1 MQTHKETNQRNAQK
15 MQSNTIKL
23 DPEVAVLAGK
33 IDFDPDALLNKYL
46 SERDKRLRPDG
57 FEQYIEVKAEF
68 SRYVEDPYVEPGFT
82 RAPVFDEVEFAI
94 IGGGFGGLLMG
105 ARLRE
110 AGFDSLRVVENA
122 GDFGGTWYWNRY
134 PGAMCDVESYVYL
147 PLLEELGYMPK
158 HKYSFAPE
166 ILEHSRRIAR
176 HYKLYDNAL
185 LQTSITELRWDEQ
198 SKRWIIS
205 TNRGDRFKAQ
215 YVAMANGPLS
225 RPKLPGIPGI
235 NEFKGYTFHT
245 SRWDYRYTGG
255 DSSGNLT
262 NVANKRVGII
272 GTGATAIQCIPHL
285 GAWSKQL
292 YVFQRTPSSIDM
304 RNNAETDP
312 AWAASLQP
320 GWQKRRMENF
330 NTLVSGGDQDEDL
343 VRDGWTDIFRNLTGP
358 TLLNA
363 AKKLGRHLTAEERA
377 QLLVLADYRK
387 MNQVRSR
394 VDTIVKDPKTAAA
407 LKPWYRQ
414 FCKRP
419 CFHDEYLATYNRPN
433 VELIDTNGHG
443 VERLTETAVVANGR
457 EYPVDCLIF
466 ATGFEVGTSF
476 TRRAGYEI
484 IGRDGKAISQHWADG
499 LRTLHGLTSHGYP
512 NCFFIGRTQSAL
524 TVSVPMML
532 NEQAKHVTYMITE
545 ARARGRNIIEPT
557 AEAEADYVKLI
568 RSLARLGERF
578 YMECTPGYYNSEGAA
593 GNKHGFF
600 SETYGAGSVK
610 FFELLKGWRD
620 EGSMKGIA
628 LR

>member
-1 MQTHKETNQRNAQK
+1 
-15 MQSNTIKL
+15 MQSDTIKL

-33 IDFDPDALLNKYL
+33 IDFDPDTLLNRYL

-110 AGFDSLRVVENA
+110 AGFNSLRVVENA

-185 LQTSITELRWDEQ
+185 LQTSISELRWDEDD
-198 SKRWIIS
+198 KRWIIS
-205 TNRGDRFKAQ
+205 TNRGDRFKAR

-255 DSSGNLT
+255 DSSGHLT
-262 NVANKRVGII
+262 NLADKRVGII

-285 GAWSKQL
+285 GEWSKQL
-292 YVFQRTPSSIDM
+292 YVFQRTPSSIDV

-394 VDTIVKDPKTAAA
+394 VDTIVKDPGTAAA

-433 VELIDTNGHG
+433 VELVDTNGHG
-443 VERLTETAVVANGR
+443 VERLTETGVVANGR
-457 EYPVDCLIF
+457 EFPVDCLIF

-476 TRRAGYEI
+476 TRRAGYDI
-484 IGRDGKAISQHWADG
+484 VGRNGKILSQHWSDG
-499 LRTLHGLTSHGYP
+499 LRTLHGLTSHGFP

-532 NEQAKHVTYMITE
+532 NEQAKHVTYMITQ
-545 ARARGRNIIEPT
+545 ARSRGHTIVEPT
-557 AEAEADYVKLI
+557 ADAEADYVKLI
-568 RSLARLGERF
+568 RSLARMGERF
-578 YMECTPGYYNSEGAA
+578 YMECTPGYYNSEGAP

-610 FFELLKGWRD
+610 FFELLKDWRD
-620 EGSMKGIA
+620 EGNMKGIA

>member
-1 MQTHKETNQRNAQK
+1 
-15 MQSNTIKL
+15 MQSDTIRL

-33 IDFDPDALLNKYL
+33 IDFNPDALLNKYL
-46 SERDKRLRPDG
+46 AERDKRLRPDG

-82 RAPVFDEVEFAI
+82 RDPVFNEVEFAI

-110 AGFDSLRVVENA
+110 AGFNSLRVVENA

-166 ILEHSRRIAR
+166 ILEHSKRIAR
-176 HYKLYDNAL
+176 HYRLYDDAL
-185 LQTSITELRWDEQ
+185 LQTAITELRWDEE

-235 NEFKGYTFHT
+235 NDFKGYTFHT

-262 NVANKRVGII
+262 NLADKRVGII

-285 GAWSKQL
+285 GEWSKEL
-292 YVFQRTPSSIDM
+292 YVFQRTPSSIDV

-358 TLLNA
+358 TLANA

-387 MNQVRSR
+387 MNQVRGR
-394 VDTIVKDPKTAAA
+394 VDTIVKDPATGAL

-433 VELIDTNGHG
+433 VELVDTNGHG
-443 VERLTETAVVANGR
+443 VERLTETGVVANGK

-484 IGRDGKAISQHWADG
+484 IGRDGRNISQHWANG
-499 LRTLHGLTSHGYP
+499 LRTLHGLTSHGFP
-512 NCFFIGRTQSAL
+512 NCFFLGRSQSAL
-524 TVSVPMML
+524 TVSVPMAL

-545 ARARGRNIIEPT
+545 ARSRGYNIVEPT
-557 AEAEADYVKLI
+557 ADAEGDYVKLV
-568 RSLARLGERF
+568 RSLARMGERF
-578 YMECTPGYYNSEGAA
+578 YMECTPGYYNSEGEP